1 MNIENVETG
10 VIRTNMI
17 AIQYDYVPKYCLECK
32 MQGHN
37 KENCKVINYRSIGEK
52 NTQQMQDKAQF
63 KQALQA
69 AKVVRDK
76 RGKTNISPQL
86 TTVVENKFEALA
98 QDENT
103 MTCTSTSNTNVI
115 ENNDTRDKGNPS
127 QDKRVEDISLTKEWV
142 TNAFGSVLQGD
153 DQQFDTHTISGSAK
167 SDGNEST
174 QISKEPALDEQEI
187 SQRSKVRS
195 NGDNT

>member
-1 MNIENVETG
+1 
-10 VIRTNMI
+10 
-17 AIQYDYVPKYCLECK
+17 
-32 MQGHN
+32 
-37 KENCKVINYRSIGEK
+37 
-52 NTQQMQDKAQF
+52 
-63 KQALQA
+63 
-69 AKVVRDK
+69 
-76 RGKTNISPQL
+76 
-86 TTVVENKFEALA
+86 
-98 QDENT
+98 

-127 QDKRVEDISLTKEWV
+127 QDKRVEDISSTKEWV
-142 TNAFGSVLQGD
+142 TKAFGFVLQGD
-153 DQQFDTHTISGSAK
+153 DQHSDTHTISGSAK